1 MVRSYILLA
10 DDNLVQGTLGMSRAR
25 KFLSVLTMCMFTLLA
40 NLASAYSAEK
50 LELGWVEKAHLLPE
64 NLVLDAVLDT
74 GANST
79 SIDATNISRFER
91 DGRPWIR
98 FSVSDRKGI
107 TATFERPVV
116 RAVRI
121 KKSDIDATTRP
132 VVMLAICLAGRFRE
146 EAVNLTNRSKLR
158 YPLLIGRAA
167 MAGRFLVNPSRK
179 FTSSPDCTDR

>member
-1 MVRSYILLA
+1 
-10 DDNLVQGTLGMSRAR
+10 MSQPRR
-25 KFLSVLTMCMFTLLA
+25 FLSVLTVFMFAFLT
-40 NLASAYSAEK
+40 NLGSAYGAEK
-50 LELGWVEKAHLLPE
+50 LELGWVEKAQLLPE

-79 SIDATNISRFER
+79 SIDATNITRFER
-91 DGRPWIR
+91 GGRPWIR
-98 FSVSDRKGI
+98 FSVSDRKGD

-146 EAVNLTNRSKLR
+146 EAVNITDRSHLR

-179 FTSSPDCTDR
+179 FTSVPDCSAR